1 LKTGSRACSWLGQ
14 RNLRSRAISFQHKIC
29 NRGARDSSIR
39 CGVQGI
45 KLATNYDKLGK
56 LSVPLT
62 ALKAIGTACTG
73 VSTLGERCR
82 PQQSGF
88 IWRTAI
94 LVHRGIRPPASPDER
109 AFGALP
115 PVFLLVRAMLSQ
127 TPHTPLSVGGHG
139 VARQRAQAPPRAA
152 GVARQPEGI
161 CRYSHGPWTA
171 LRPFY

>member
-1 LKTGSRACSWLGQ
+1 M
-14 RNLRSRAISFQHKIC
+14 FVV
-29 NRGARDSSIR
+29 
-39 CGVQGI
+39 GVQGI

-109 AFGALP
+109 AALP

-127 TPHTPLSVGGHG
+127 TSHTPPFRLGGTAWLVNGHKHLLVQQVLPDSLKG
-139 VARQRAQAPPRAA
+139 SAGTARPVDGIKAILLIADLVKCDPLTAPD
-152 GVARQPEGI
+152 
-161 CRYSHGPWTA
+161 YSWQ
-171 LRPFY
+171 